1 MQFKKFV
8 AADMREALSAVKHEL
23 GPNAVIVST
32 RQLGGGLFK
41 KRQLEVTAA
50 VEEPVM
56 PRLFNEPPARPSG
69 PAFNLQQQYA
79 QPAPQQ
85 APAPPPPAPISSVAP
100 MDAGLLD
107 LKLDPLRRELRA
119 LRTAMRATTDR
130 ADVSV
135 EIRQEIASLRE
146 MFTSMWSQR
155 DNTAPNEPLME
166 LLLAADVDTS
176 LARDLVEQVNSQKE
190 RTPVKDSQAAL
201 EESIALLKQNITE
214 LMRIDESFFAIDEQ
228 RRVALVGPT
237 GVGKTLTIAKIADAA
252 LAHDK
257 RVALV
262 GADSYRIASF
272 EQMSHYASILDVP
285 LAMAR
290 DPDSFASA
298 LRSFQDVDLVLI
310 DTAGRSPNDENYVTE
325 LKDLFEGHEIHPYLT
340 LAATTR
346 SLELQSIIKGF
357 APLQPEALVFTKLDE
372 TQALGALLN
381 AAVRCA
387 IPMAFLSIGQQVPGD
402 LAIADSA
409 ELAERLIGMVLES
422 TNFAWLSPAPQ
433 EDSQLLWAAQGDT
446 HAH

>member
-8 AADMREALSAVKHEL
+8 AADMREALSAVKLEL
-23 GPNAVIVST
+23 GPDAVIVST

-50 VEEPVM
+50 VEEPSM
-56 PRLFNEPPARPSG
+56 PRLFNEPPKSSPMPGSN
-69 PAFNLQQQYA
+69 PAY
-79 QPAPQQ
+79 QQ
-85 APAPPPPAPISSVAP
+85 ASAPPPQQPAASIAPTGGSVGV
-100 MDAGLLD
+100 DAGLLD

-119 LRTAMRATTDR
+119 LRNAMRSGNER
-130 ADVSV
+130 ADASQ
-135 EIRQEIASLRE
+135 EIRQELTSLRE
-146 MFTSMWSQR
+146 MFSNMWAQR
-155 DNTAPNEPLME
+155 EKTTPNDPL
-166 LLLAADVDTS
+166 LDILIAADVDAA
-176 LARDLVEQVNSQKE
+176 LARDLVQQVTAQRDRSIQD
-190 RTPVKDSQAAL
+190 PQMAL
-201 EESIALLKQNITE
+201 DDGIALLKQNITDM
-214 LMRIDESFFAIDEQ
+214 MRIDESFFAIDEQ

-310 DTAGRSPNDENYVTE
+310 DTAGRSPNDENFVTE
-325 LKDLFEGHEIHPYLT
+325 LKDLFEGHEVHPYLT

-346 SLELQSIIKGF
+346 SLELQSIIKSF
-357 APLQPEALVFTKLDE
+357 MPLQPESLVFTKLDE

-381 AAVRCA
+381 AAVRCS

-422 TNFAWLSPAPQ
+422 TNFAWLSQSPQ

-446 HAH
+446 NAH